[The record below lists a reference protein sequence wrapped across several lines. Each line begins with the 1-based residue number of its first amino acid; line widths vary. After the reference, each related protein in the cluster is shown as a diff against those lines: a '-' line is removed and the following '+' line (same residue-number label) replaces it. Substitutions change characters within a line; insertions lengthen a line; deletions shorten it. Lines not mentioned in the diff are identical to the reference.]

1 MLDEM
6 NNWVFSSRLRRR
18 TLFKA
23 WRLFLR
29 VQRAT
34 LANAVLVVRR
44 QNGCVLALPSLSGEP
59 RLPLMELDGWQAVTT
74 QIEEWLEQLLQQRQ
88 TPKLVAI
95 DGTPGRKGVTF
106 IYCAEAGAVCPD
118 HAGGVWLDPE
128 IALRTLPSGD
138 RRLLVLST
146 PCIGGPSRV
155 SRST

>member
-18 TLFKA
+18 MLFKA

-74 QIEEWLEQLLQQRQ
+74 QIEEWLVPSIA
-88 TPKLVAI
+88 TNF
-95 DGTPGRKGVTF
+95 GV
-106 IYCAEAGAVCPD
+106 CLCCSSCSRR
-118 HAGGVWLDPE
+118 AGGCDGSAGVNLK
-128 IALRTLPSGD
+128 AA
-138 RRLLVLST
+138 
-146 PCIGGPSRV
+146 
-155 SRST
+155 